1 VTPVAPTPLV
11 EKAQSPPAQVEETAP
26 ERPPAGENDAE
37 ESEAPVKPELLPTVP
52 FEELPAET
60 KAEMPTIK
68 IGLHLFSDTPAS
80 RRASINGRL
89 VREGQAVDKDLV
101 LVEII
106 RQGVVLSFQG
116 RKFTMPVFP
125 R

>member
-1 VTPVAPTPLV
+1 MIEKPQSVPVQISET
-11 EKAQSPPAQVEETAP
+11 SPENPFTEDNGQEES
-26 ERPPAGENDAE
+26 EAE
-37 ESEAPVKPELLPTVP
+37 ESEAAVKPELLPTVP

-60 KAEMPTIK
+60 RAEMPEIK
-68 IGLHLFSDTPAS
+68 IGVHLYSDTPAS

-89 VREGQAVDKDLV
+89 MREGQAIDKDLV

-106 RQGVVLSFQG
+106 RQGAIFSFRG